1 MAYWSPSSTRSRFP
15 FVMRTWKNY
24 SWPNTLPKD
33 QKFTH
38 CDFEYLVLS
47 RVEARH
53 FAVNPDHRA
62 SIKVKWSSGH
72 SVSGWFRRE
81 SAVSRPERPM
91 EDGERRS
98 HTPKKANLQICELQW
113 ASKHGQTLLWTVL
126 MDRQALFL
134 LAELLGKPLWVGC
147 FCFCLFLKN
156 FMQSLHRDF
165 TWELWTVDTPSNQ

>member
-1 MAYWSPSSTRSRFP
+1 MSTVEAHRENGQEYLAVLGGAPLIHSLSVRCNESLVSGIIRDIPVQDTLFGLDGVLKP
-15 FVMRTWKNY
+15 IVNKVEVSVRNENLKKNY

-53 FAVNPDHRA
+53 FTVNPDHRA

-91 EDGERRS
+91 EDRERRS
-98 HTPKKANLQICELQW
+98 HTPKKANLQICELQ
-113 ASKHGQTLLWTVL
+113 
-126 MDRQALFL
+126 
-134 LAELLGKPLWVGC
+134 
-147 FCFCLFLKN
+147 
-156 FMQSLHRDF
+156 
-165 TWELWTVDTPSNQ
+165 